1 MNKYISI
8 GAILLV
14 IIFTIF
20 IKCFNIEINKFFSI
34 IFICVTSVVLL
45 HSVNDFIADIISGIK
60 SQSTDIENSVTDEN
74 NQTDKNNEINI
85 KIYISCSQDKTKLN
99 NFSNIDYNSQMIG
112 FLERILYFIGIVF
125 QNMGLVTIVMAF
137 KTVARYK
144 EIDEK
149 MKAEYFLIGSFLS
162 LISSIIISGI
172 FIAFDNIHNLGIV
185 NYVVNLITYNLK
197 IIN

>member
-1 MNKYISI
+1 MSKYIVI
-8 GAILLV
+8 CAILLV
-14 IIFTIF
+14 IVFTIF
-20 IKCFNIEINKFFSI
+20 IKCFDIEINKFFSI
-34 IFICVTSVVLL
+34 IFIYFTSLILL
-45 HSVNDFIADIISGIK
+45 FSVNGFIGDMISKIKDNGGDI
-60 SQSTDIENSVTDEN
+60 
-74 NQTDKNNEINI
+74 KNNCGDIKINI
-85 KIYISCSQDKTKLN
+85 CDIKIDISCLSDGNINKQKD
-99 NFSNIDYNSQMIG
+99 SSIDYNAEMIG

-125 QNMGLVTIVMAF
+125 QNLGLVTIVMAF

-149 MKAEYFLIGSFLS
+149 IKGKYFLIGSFLS

-172 FIAFDNIHNLGIV
+172 FIAFDDIHNLGIV

>member
-1 MNKYISI
+1 MSKYIVI
-8 GAILLV
+8 CAILLV
-14 IIFTIF
+14 IVFTIF
-20 IKCFNIEINKFFSI
+20 IKCFDIEINKFFSI
-34 IFICVTSVVLL
+34 IFICFTSLILL
-45 HSVNDFIADIISGIK
+45 FSVNGFIGDMISKIKDNGGDI
-60 SQSTDIENSVTDEN
+60 
-74 NQTDKNNEINI
+74 KNNGGDIKINI
-85 KIYISCSQDKTKLN
+85 CDIKIDISCLSDGNINKQKD
-99 NFSNIDYNSQMIG
+99 SSIDYNAEMIG

-125 QNMGLVTIVMAF
+125 QNLGLVTIVMAF

-149 MKAEYFLIGSFLS
+149 IKAEYFLIGSFLS

-172 FIAFDNIHNLGIV
+172 FIAFDDIHNLGIV